1 MKKYFFITV
10 LAVLFAFA
18 PVLVSAQ
25 TAASPFGTTA
35 DYLRRQMRYDSMT
48 MNRMMAN
55 RRKNSHSVKRKK
67 IVRKSSA
74 KSHRRKNQRRVSLI
88 ENTIAPKLKFDFAL
102 RNKSIIV

>member
-1 MKKYFFITV
+1 MKKYFFI
-10 LAVLFAFA
+10 AVLVALFTFA
-18 PVLVSAQ
+18 PKSVSAQ
-25 TAASPFGTTA
+25 TAVSPYGTTA
-35 DYLRRQMRYDSMT
+35 DYLSRQRRYDLMT

-74 KSHRRKNQRRVSLI
+74 KSHRRKNQRRVSSI